1 MRKHIVVEGM
11 DGSGKDTLIDSL
23 RRFFPDHTLHR
34 RASTSLGGPVADIA
48 AWAATDIRTMD
59 AQPKSIYNR
68 HPIISE
74 PIYAPYRQV
83 NGGLKP
89 PWTNPVWV
97 GTYRRLM
104 AVEAVVV
111 VCQPSFEVVRE
122 NLKRSGPD
130 AHMPGVL
137 ENMGFLYQAYAQ
149 LVWPGACIRYD
160 YKTSS
165 VEPLVSL
172 IRRQMNNGN

>member
-23 RRFFPDHTLHR
+23 RLFFPDHTMHR

-48 AWAATDIRTMD
+48 AWTAADIRTME

-74 PIYAPYRQV
+74 PIYANYRTV
-83 NGGLKP
+83 KPGLRP
-89 PWTNPVWV
+89 PWDNSVWV
-97 GTYRRLM
+97 GTYMRL
-104 AVEAVVV
+104 AAKEVVVV
-111 VCQPSFEVVRE
+111 VCQPTFEVVRD

-130 AHMPGVL
+130 AHMPGVF
-137 ENMGFLYQAYAQ
+137 ENMRYLYQAYAD

-160 YKTSS
+160 YKASS

-172 IRRQMNNGN
+172 IRKQMNNG